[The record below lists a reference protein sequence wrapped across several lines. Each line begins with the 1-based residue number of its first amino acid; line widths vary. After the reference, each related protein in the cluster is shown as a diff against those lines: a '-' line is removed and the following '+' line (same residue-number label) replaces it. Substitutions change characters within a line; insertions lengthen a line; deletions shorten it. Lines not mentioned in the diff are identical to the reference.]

1 MGRSRRRR
9 PVTGRTTP
17 CDTEETATTWPGCSA
32 PKRPAAN
39 ARCVTTRRPSTP
51 CGPVRAATDTRRPAE
66 RLVPHPARGRRLAEP
81 PTTNRPDCRC
91 AHAERRRTRPA
102 RQSAGNDH
110 REDVETPA
118 AGCDRHAPAPTS
130 STARA
135 TCRPSLPKLLDTP
148 NPAIRPRTAAAR
160 LRCPSSA
167 TPARPHPL
175 IRYNRPDNR
184 GGTEPTGAFPR
195 STTSSITRAP
205 YKPVMPRHAP
215 TAARTTPSDLLDGLN
230 DRQLEAVAAPDGAL
244 LVIAGPGSGKTR
256 VICTRVA
263 HLVRAR
269 GVDPRSIAAPDL
281 HLQGGQRDE
290 RTRPRPARSL

>member
-1 MGRSRRRR
+1 MLRDDETSVDTLRRR
-9 PVTGRTTP
+9 PRRHRHPMSRGTP
-17 CDTEETATTWPGCSA
+17 RATPGPCSA
-32 PKRPAAN
+32 TCR
-39 ARCVTTRRPSTP
+39 T
-51 CGPVRAATDTRRPAE
+51 
-66 RLVPHPARGRRLAEP
+66 

-110 REDVETPA
+110 REDVERPA
-118 AGCDRHAPAPTS
+118 AGCDRHAPAPTL

-184 GGTEPTGAFPR
+184 GGTEPTGALPP
-195 STTSSITRAP
+195 IDHQLD
-205 YKPVMPRHAP
+205 HA
-215 TAARTTPSDLLDGLN
+215 
-230 DRQLEAVAAPDGAL
+230 
-244 LVIAGPGSGKTR
+244 
-256 VICTRVA
+256 
-263 HLVRAR
+263 
-269 GVDPRSIAAPDL
+269 RSIHASHAAT
-281 HLQGGQRDE
+281 
-290 RTRPRPARSL
+290 RTDRSPHHPVRPARRPQRPPARSRGRTGRSTARHRRARFWEDACHLYARRASGPRPRRRPPLDRRP